1 MVLKLRVVGRQ
12 GGWAF
17 VRQKEDRSFQV
28 EEKACVNKLWRAAKL
43 LSVNDIM
50 AIMAE
55 NKM

>member
-1 MVLKLRVVGRQ
+1 VVLKLSVVGRQ

-28 EEKACVNKLWRAAKL
+28 EEKACVKKLWRAATL

-50 AIMAE
+50 AFMAE